1 MRGGGNRHEQEA
13 RHERFVRVTEGM
25 RETQA
30 WRSLNGN
37 ARATYLELARLYRGN
52 NNGRI
57 GLSAR
62 QVASVIPISISTAA
76 RALMLLEER
85 GFIVAEAKGRFDR
98 KRQATR
104 WRLTEFDCNV
114 NGEPASRDFETWS
127 SVDTPPA
134 RSRGDRE
141 RKG

>member
-1 MRGGGNRHEQEA
+1 MNKKRA
-13 RHERFVRVTEGM
+13 TERFVRVTEGM
-25 RETQA
+25 METQA

-104 WRLTEFDCNV
+104 
-114 NGEPASRDFETWS
+114 
-127 SVDTPPA
+127 
-134 RSRGDRE
+134 
-141 RKG
+141 